1 MKRYSDIKKIKNTNE
16 NVGNLGSN
24 YCITTLYPEIPLSED
39 DIYVITD
46 FGDRLDLL
54 SNQFYEDISLYWII
68 TSANPDKVNFGSL
81 FIPPG
86 TQLRIP
92 LNIQDVIISF
102 DDLNSK

>member
-1 MKRYSDIKKIKNTNE
+1 MRRYATTRKKLDKSGISVYK
-16 NVGNLGSN
+16 
-24 YCITTLYPEIPLSED
+24 TTLYPEIPLSED